1 MAKQRPSDTVRLLA
15 QVAGYGLV
23 LALGAFA
30 LEWLDYQHLVR
41 QLSRE
46 TYVVVIAILFTV
58 LGLWAGR
65 KLTRTP
71 AGPTPPPL
79 EIARRLGVTRRECEV
94 LALLAEGQTNKEI
107 ARNLG
112 MSPNTVKTHLSRL
125 FEKLDAQRR
134 TQAVQ
139 RARKLLLI
147 P

>member
-1 MAKQRPSDTVRLLA
+1 MLTLGKHRSRTSLQIL
-15 QVAGYGLV
+15 GYGVV

-30 LEWLDYQHLVR
+30 LNWLDYQHLVR

-46 TYVVVIAILFTV
+46 SYVVVIALLFTG
-58 LGLWAGR
+58 LGVWMGQV
-65 KLTRTP
+65 LTRPP
-71 AGPTPPPL
+71 AGPVPPPR
-79 EIARRLGVTRRECEV
+79 EIARQLGVTRRECEV
-94 LALLAEGQTNKEI
+94 LALLAEGMTNKQI

-125 FEKLDAQRR
+125 FEKLGAQRR

-139 RARKLLLI
+139 RARELRLI